1 MLEKTDPHPDP
12 LPEYRERGKDGLYIS
27 APACDGSPRRMK
39 GKPKKSPREK
49 DITSRY
55 LSGGLDEDRV
65 EQQQRFSDRNKHAQA
80 NKMIKTAAMR
90 AGEDDGAVGDV
101 SQLPIG
107 EVVQVYSL
115 FLDVRYQGKTYLC
128 SVRK

>member
-1 MLEKTDPHPDP
+1 
-12 LPEYRERGKDGLYIS
+12 
-27 APACDGSPRRMK
+27 MK

-80 NKMIKTAAMR
+80 NRIIKTSAMR
-90 AGEDDGAVGDV
+90 AGEDDGAAGDV
-101 SQLPIG
+101 SVLPVG

-115 FLDVRYQGKTYLC
+115 YIDVRHETTIYLC
-128 SVRK
+128 VMRKTLSKRS